1 MEAVR
6 MNFTKKQIGCFVLC
20 LTLVFACSVAF
31 ANPMVNIVNLSG
43 VPLHIY
49 DTGSANWQA
58 IVLQDGKTLSNHQL
72 ATATVRR
79 IWFVSEDVA
88 AGTQP
93 SPFGDAA
100 FSFVEYTVNDQGL
113 TIDNSY
119 VDYFSYP
126 VTLKFN
132 TDCNGKCVKDFEYGF
147 KSLDKVV
154 NALKNVS
161 TPAAPWDKLV
171 YKDYGSKKI
180 NRVFAPSFVWSSVKS
195 TLPTDLLTFYNAFP
209 PEGTQLF
216 APKQNNDVWQNY
228 GVVDGKGVPVESRLL
243 TVGFSKALLSSAAID
258 TKNRHGFYIF
268 PNDNPLGE
276 FTNISGSITTTIT
289 VYPNTLETRHK

>member
-1 MEAVR
+1 
-6 MNFTKKQIGCFVLC
+6 MNVTKKHVLSLFLC
-20 LTLVFACSVAF
+20 LTFLFTCSVAL

-43 VPLHIY
+43 APLHIY
-49 DTGSANWQA
+49 DSGSNTWQA
-58 IVLQDGKTLSNHQL
+58 IVLADGKTLTNHQL

-79 IWFVSEDVA
+79 IWFVSGDVA

-93 SPFGDAA
+93 SPFGDEA

-126 VTLKFN
+126 VTLKFS
-132 TDCNGKCVKDFEYGF
+132 TDCNGKCVKDWEYGF
-147 KSLDKVV
+147 KSLGKVV
-154 NALKNVS
+154 NALKSVS
-161 TPAAPWDKLV
+161 TPSAPWDKLV
-171 YKDYGSKKI
+171 SQNYGSKKI

-195 TLPTDLLTFYNAFP
+195 SLPTDLLTFYNALP

-216 APKQNNDVWQNY
+216 GPKQNNDVWQHY
-228 GVVDGKGVPVESRLL
+228 GVVDGRGVPVEPRLL
-243 TVGFSKALLSSAAID
+243 TVGFSKALLSNSAID
-258 TKNRHGFYIF
+258 NKNRHGFYIF

-276 FTNISGSITTTIT
+276 FTNIPSSVVTTIT
-289 VYPNTLETRHK
+289 VYPYTMETRHK